1 MAHFFA
7 ADAMDTAQRSLL
19 QVQVRVRALNDDLVM
34 IRNME
39 LTRDIKAQ
47 SQVLGMK
54 TTPTAGG
61 TQSIV

>member
-19 QVQVRVRALNDDLVM
+19 QVRVRALNDDLVM